1 MNNVFAGAM
10 IAAGM
15 LVAPAAWATDWDE
28 SINGDLSGDRLNPT
42 VLNLTTGNNTITATS
57 SAPDLEYYRVNL
69 PPGTRLTS
77 ITLTQFT
84 TATTFSFIGV
94 QSGPT
99 FTEPPVGTNAANLL
113 GWTHFGTTLLN
124 TDILDNMGQAVPAIG
139 FTPPLGNGT
148 YTFWSQ
154 ETSANPTTYRLVFA
168 VSAPAVPGFGPAY
181 AALLVIGLAW
191 FGVRGL
197 RRRAV

>member
-1 MNNVFAGAM
+1 MRKGMTVVA
-10 IAAGM
+10 IAAGV
-15 LVAPAAWATDWDE
+15 LVAPAAWAMDWDE

-42 VLNLTTGNNTITATS
+42 ARNLTTGNNTITAPS
-57 SAPDLEYYRVNL
+57 SAPDLEYYRINL

-84 TATTFSFIGV
+84 TATTLSFIAV

-99 FTEPPVGTNAANLL
+99 FTEPPTGTNAAALL
-113 GWTHFGTTLLN
+113 GWTHFGTGQLN
-124 TDILDNMGQAVPAIG
+124 TDILDNMGQAVTSIG

-154 ETSANPTTYRLVFA
+154 ETSASPTSYRLVFA

-181 AALLVIGLAW
+181 AALLVLGLAW
-191 FGVRGL
+191 FGVRRL
-197 RRRAV
+197 RRRAI